1 MDQLMIDIGST
12 DIKYGDEVL
21 IFGSNQHG
29 TIPVNKIAKA
39 INSTSYVLVTAIGI
53 RPKKIYIDIM
63 SNDLKG
69 H

>member
-29 TIPVNKIAKA
+29 TIPVNKIAKT
-39 INSTSYVLVTAIGI
+39 IDSTSYVLVTAIGI
-53 RPKKIYIDIM
+53 RPKRIYIDIIL
-63 SNDLKG
+63 NDLERY
-69 H
+69 